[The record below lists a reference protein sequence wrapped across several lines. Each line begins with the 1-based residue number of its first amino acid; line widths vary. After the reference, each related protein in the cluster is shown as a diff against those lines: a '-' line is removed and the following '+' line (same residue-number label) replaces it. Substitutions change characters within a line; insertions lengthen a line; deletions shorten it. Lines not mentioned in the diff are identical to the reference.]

1 MEHLANI
8 GVFGYFCHVRP
19 RIPLFSIITVFA
31 TLLCASCEDTQMRPP
46 QGLREPAILSVSDNP
61 EAFAATMTAELI
73 NADAITEGGF
83 YIWNSSERQRLEGNL
98 SDNSLSCR
106 AEQLEPFTEY
116 HYAAFISN
124 GQTEILSD
132 TCSFTTLKPALPT
145 VRTISVSPSITEAT
159 LKIYF
164 SDLSQITDCT
174 VSWGK
179 AGEDLN
185 QSTKAAHNGD
195 CFQCRLTGLEE
206 ETDYS
211 YLVDY
216 YTPYDLA
223 RTQPASFRTQPVPF
237 SIEISSSAEPGVNS
251 VKLIATITANKPID
265 ECGFAIQD
273 DSRSDVRQF
282 RCELHESVIELEISD
297 LRYNTAYTYSVYY
310 KRNGQTLEGPTKS
323 FNTLTVPMPSISDP
337 DIIVETDNATLISN
351 ITDTEYLDK
360 CGFILTDKNGE
371 KQQAEVVPDN
381 GRIVYTWDGLTPG
394 TDYCFCAFCSN
405 GYETSESTPIAFK
418 TRSEPF
424 DKGILNYLLGNFDTD
439 KDGRMSK
446 NELESITEIILSDI
460 LLESQSGLESMPNL
474 ISLSMGDNWLKRI
487 DLSVCPKLEF
497 FSGGRSK
504 HLEELYID
512 NPRLWQLYIFE
523 TYNLKTIDT
532 SRCPELSSCYLW
544 LANIEHLDFSSNE
557 RLETLGVS
565 YSNLTEL
572 DLSRNWKLKA
582 LFAADNNDQ
591 LQTVWLKEGIIMNSC
606 EVGPNTEIKYK

>member
-1 MEHLANI
+1 MI
-8 GVFGYFCHVRP
+8 
-19 RIPLFSIITVFA
+19 A

-46 QGLREPAILSVSDNP
+46 QGLREPEILSVSGNP
-61 EAFAATMTAELI
+61 EVYSAALTAELS
-73 NADAITEGGF
+73 NAEAITEGGF
-83 YIWNSSERQRLEGNL
+83 YVWSSTESHRISGSI
-98 SDNSLSCR
+98 SDSFLHCR
-106 AEQLEPFTEY
+106 VEDLLPYTEY
-116 HYAAFISN
+116 HYTAFISN
-124 GQTEILSD
+124 GQKEILSD
-132 TCSFTTLKPALPT
+132 TCSFTTLKPAFPT

-164 SDLSQITDCT
+164 SDLSQITDCS
-174 VSWGK
+174 VSWSK
-179 AGEDLN
+179 TGEERFQTTEATRSDD
-185 QSTKAAHNGD
+185 H
-195 CFQCRLTGLEE
+195 FQCILTGLDE

-216 YTPYDLA
+216 STPYDSA

-251 VKLIATITANKPID
+251 VKLKATITANKPID

-337 DIIVETDNATLISN
+337 DIIVETDNATFIAHT
-351 ITDTEYLDK
+351 TDTEDLGKY
-360 CGFILTDKNGE
+360 GFILTDNDGKT
-371 KQQAEVVPDN
+371 QQVEVTPDN
-381 GRIVYTWDGLTPG
+381 GRIVYTWNGLTPG
-394 TDYCFCAFCSN
+394 TDYRFCAFCSN

-424 DKGILNYLLGNFDTD
+424 DKGILKYLLNNFDTD

-474 ISLSMGDNWLKRI
+474 IGLSMGDNWLKRI
-487 DLSVCPKLEF
+487 DLSVCPKLEV
-497 FSGGRSK
+497 FSGGRSP
-504 HLEELYID
+504 HLEELYLD
-512 NPRLWQLYIFE
+512 NPHLWQLHIIQ
-523 TYNLKTIDT
+523 TNNLKSIDT
-532 SRCPELSSCYLW
+532 SRCPELSSCFLW
-544 LANIEHLDFSSNE
+544 NDSIEYLDFSSNE
-557 RLETLGVS
+557 RLEALAVS
-565 YSNLTEL
+565 YSKLTEL
-572 DLSRNWKLKA
+572 DLSTNWKLRHLLVA
-582 LFAADNNDQ
+582 ENNDM
-591 LQTVWLKEGIIMNSC
+591 LKTVWLKKGIILDNC

>member
-1 MEHLANI
+1 
-8 GVFGYFCHVRP
+8 
-19 RIPLFSIITVFA
+19 
-31 TLLCASCEDTQMRPP
+31 
-46 QGLREPAILSVSDNP
+46 
-61 EAFAATMTAELI
+61 MTAELS

-83 YIWNSSERQRLEGNL
+83 YIWNSSERQRIEGNL

-132 TCSFTTLKPALPT
+132 TCSFITLKPAMPT
-145 VRTISVSPSITEAT
+145 VQKISVEPSVKEST
-159 LKIYF
+159 LSIYF
-164 SDLSQITDCT
+164 SDLSQITGCS
-174 VSWGK
+174 VSWSK
-179 AGEDLN
+179 TGEERF
-185 QSTKAAHNGD
+185 QTTEATRSGD
-195 CFQCRLTGLEE
+195 HFQCILTGLEE

-216 YTPYDLA
+216 STPYDSA

-251 VKLIATITANKPID
+251 VMLKATITANKPID

-297 LRYNTAYTYSVYY
+297 LKYNTAYTYSVYY

-323 FNTLTVPMPSISDP
+323 FNTLTAPMPSISDP
-337 DIIVETDNATLISN
+337 DIIVETDKATFIAHT
-351 ITDTEYLDK
+351 TDTEDLGKY
-360 CGFILTDKNGE
+360 GFILTDNDGKT
-371 KQQAEVVPDN
+371 QQVEVTPDN
-381 GRIVYTWDGLTPG
+381 GRLVCTWNGLTPG
-394 TDYCFCAFCSN
+394 SEYSFCMFCSN

-424 DKGILNYLLGNFDTD
+424 DKGILKYLLENFDTD

-446 NELESITEIILSDI
+446 KELESITEIILSDI

-532 SRCPELSSCYLW
+532 SRCSELSSCYLW
-544 LANIEHLDFSSNE
+544 FANIEYLDFSSNE

-572 DLSRNWKLKA
+572 DLSRNWKLRA

-591 LQTVWLKEGIIMNSC
+591 LQTVWLKKGIIMNTC

>member
-1 MEHLANI
+1 M
-8 GVFGYFCHVRP
+8 
-19 RIPLFSIITVFA
+19 FA
-31 TLLCASCEDTQMRPP
+31 TLLSVSCEDTKMRPP

-61 EAFAATMTAELI
+61 EAFAATMTAELS

-83 YIWNSSERQRLEGNL
+83 YVWSSAESHRVSGSF
-98 SDNSLSCR
+98 SDNSLQSR
-106 AEQLEPFTEY
+106 AENLQPLTEY
-116 HYAAFISN
+116 HYAAFIGN
-124 GQTEILSD
+124 GRTEILSD
-132 TCSFTTLKPALPT
+132 TSSFTTLKPVLPT
-145 VRTISVSPSITEAT
+145 VQTVSVSPSITEAT

-195 CFQCRLTGLEE
+195 CFQCRLTGLKE

-216 YTPYDLA
+216 STPYDSA
-223 RTQPASFRTQPVPF
+223 RTQPSSFRTQPVPF

-282 RCELHESVIELEISD
+282 RCELHESVIKLEISD

-310 KRNGQTLEGPTKS
+310 KRNGQTVESPTKS
-323 FNTLTVPMPSISDP
+323 FKTLTVPMPNISDP
-337 DIIVETDNATLISN
+337 DIIVETDNATFIAHT
-351 ITDTEYLDK
+351 TDTENLGKYGL
-360 CGFILTDKNGE
+360 ILTDNDGKT
-371 KQQAEVVPDN
+371 QQVEVTPDN
-381 GRIVYTWDGLTPG
+381 GRLVYTWNGLTPG
-394 TDYCFCAFCSN
+394 SEYSFCMFCSN

-424 DKGILNYLLGNFDTD
+424 DKGILKYLLENFDTD

-446 NELESITEIILSDI
+446 NELEGITEIILSDI

-544 LANIEHLDFSSNE
+544 FANIEHLDFSSNE

-572 DLSRNWKLKA
+572 DLSRNWKLRA

-591 LQTVWLKEGIIMNSC
+591 LQTVWLKKGIIMNTC